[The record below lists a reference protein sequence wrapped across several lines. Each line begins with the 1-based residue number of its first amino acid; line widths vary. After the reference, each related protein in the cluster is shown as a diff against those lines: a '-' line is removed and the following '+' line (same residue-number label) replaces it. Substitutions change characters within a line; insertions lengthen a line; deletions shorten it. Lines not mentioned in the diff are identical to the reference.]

1 MKRQEEFH
9 SKQRNLNQIWH
20 IATDLCSNEDQKI
33 HSKQRMSKSLPDYM
47 FYLLGAR
54 KKGSSN
60 GRAREARI
68 TVFQTKQEE
77 LEDAIAIS
85 IDTTPTIPGAY
96 GSSKNLLVH
105 GCELA
110 QQLQKLETEK
120 WKMTSEKAFM
130 FWNRGSMFPQVK
142 SKKPVNLLGVGA
154 DPPNPNCMRANR
166 MQF

>member
-1 MKRQEEFH
+1 MSEEVERFL
-9 SKQRNLNQIWH
+9 Q
-20 IATDLCSNEDQKI
+20 
-33 HSKQRMSKSLPDYM
+33 
-47 FYLLGAR
+47 AR

-68 TVFQTKQEE
+68 TLFQKKQEE

-85 IDTTPTIPGAY
+85 VDTKPTIPGAY

-120 WKMTSEKAFM
+120 WKMRSEV
-130 FWNRGSMFPQVK
+130 WIE
-142 SKKPVNLLGVGA
+142 
-154 DPPNPNCMRANR
+154 MRTYAAR
-166 MQF
+166 Q